1 MRIIGLLGGI
11 ASGKSFVAEE
21 FRQLGAAVLDADRVG
36 HEVLRLPAIKEAV
49 RHQFGPQVLNSTG
62 EVERKA
68 LGKIVF
74 VPVPDGPRQLA
85 ILEQITHPE
94 IRRRLNEQVEQL
106 EADGVPLAVLD
117 APVLLKAGWGDVCDA
132 LVFVDCDKALR
143 RSRAVERGW
152 TPDEFA
158 ARKPPRKTSARN
170 GSRLIL
176 SWKTRLKRSILRPRL
191 SGCGIALSASSHP

>member
-1 MRIIGLLGGI
+1 M
-11 ASGKSFVAEE
+11 
-21 FRQLGAAVLDADRVG
+21 
-36 HEVLRLPAIKEAV
+36 
-49 RHQFGPQVLNSTG
+49 
-62 EVERKA
+62 
-68 LGKIVF
+68 
-74 VPVPDGPRQLA
+74 A

-158 ARKPPRKTSARN
+158 AREAAQENLGEKRKQADFVLENSAETEYTKAQIE
-170 GSRLIL
+170 RLWHCL
-176 SWKTRLKRSILRPRL
+176 V
-191 SGCGIALSASSHP
+191 G

>member
-11 ASGKSFVAEE
+11 ASGKSFVAEQ
-21 FRQLGAAVLDADRVG
+21 FRQLGAAALDADRVG

-49 RHQFGPQVLNSTG
+49 RHQFGREVLNSTG
-62 EVERKA
+62 EVDRKA

-74 VPVPDGPRQLA
+74 APAPDGPRQLTV
-85 ILEQITHPE
+85 LEQITHPE

-106 EADGVPLAVLD
+106 AAEGVTLAVLD

-132 LVFVDCDKALR
+132 LVFVDCEDAVR
-143 RSRAVERGW
+143 RTRAIERGW

-158 ARKPPRKTSARN
+158 AREAAQESLAEKRKRADYVLENSA
-170 GSRLIL
+170 GTEYTKAQIERLWHCL
-176 SWKTRLKRSILRPRL
+176 V
-191 SGCGIALSASSHP
+191 G